1 VEKVAEVLRVG
12 WDGRRRKIEL
22 CVKKLIFM
30 WDTIVS
36 VREDEIFN
44 RNEWIFTHL
53 LQQQF

>member
-1 VEKVAEVLRVG
+1 VEKVAAALCGG

-22 CVKKLIFM
+22 CVEKLIFM

-36 VREDEIFN
+36 IREDEIFN

>member
-1 VEKVAEVLRVG
+1 MEKVAAVLRGG

-22 CVKKLIFM
+22 CVEKLIFT

-36 VREDEIFN
+36 IRGDEIFN